1 MKNRALLLCMKNNI
15 ETAEEYAMKI
25 GVSLDTALKILHEEI
40 VIDQETLKRNCEL
53 FKVSESYFLC
63 ITES

>member
-1 MKNRALLLCMKNNI
+1 MRNNI
-15 ETAEEYAMKI
+15 ETAEEYALKI

-40 VIDQETLKRNCEL
+40 VIENDILKRNCDL
-53 FKVSESYFLC
+53 FNVSENYFLC

>member
-25 GVSLDTALKILHEEI
+25 GVSVETALKILNEEI
-40 VIDQETLKRNCEL
+40 VIDQDILKRNCEL

>member
-1 MKNRALLLCMKNNI
+1 MKNRALLLCMRNNI
-15 ETAEEYAMKI
+15 ETAEEYALKI

-40 VIDQETLKRNCEL
+40 VIENDILKRNCDL
-53 FKVSESYFLC
+53 FNVSENYFLC

>member
-25 GVSLDTALKILHEEI
+25 GVSLDTALKILNEEI

-53 FKVSESYFLC
+53 FEVSESYFLC

>member
-1 MKNRALLLCMKNNI
+1 MKNRALLLCMLNNI

-25 GVSLDTALKILHEEI
+25 GVSLDVALKILNEEI